1 MKSMSLY
8 TTSISLFTQIPNGFK
23 SLFND
28 IKSLFSLLGKKGH
41 PDVTPKVSIN
51 IVNMNAV
58 SDTDIFKD
66 VNALVTFPAWPH
78 FFSVFHRVGCMFFLA
93 Q

>member
-1 MKSMSLY
+1 MML
-8 TTSISLFTQIPNGFK
+8 
-23 SLFND
+23 
-28 IKSLFSLLGKKGH
+28 SLFSLLVKKGH

-78 FFSVFHRVGCMFFLA
+78 FLSVFHRVGCMFFLA